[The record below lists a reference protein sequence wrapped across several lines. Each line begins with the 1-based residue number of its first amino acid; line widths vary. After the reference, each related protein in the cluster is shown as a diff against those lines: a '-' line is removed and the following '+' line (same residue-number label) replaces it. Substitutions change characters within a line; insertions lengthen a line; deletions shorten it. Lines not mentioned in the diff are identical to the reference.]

1 MTKDKPDNK
10 KEKASLFYE
19 LISVRVWRT
28 LQSHH
33 GQEKKKSMQ
42 NYGCKEIMIE
52 TDLFY
57 ERSKIFAQFPKTLF
71 A

>member
-1 MTKDKPDNK
+1 MTYITITPWPGK
-10 KEKASLFYE
+10 KN
-19 LISVRVWRT
+19 
-28 LQSHH
+28 
-33 GQEKKKSMQ
+33 KSMQ
-42 NYGCKEIMIE
+42 NYGCKEIMSE